1 MMRDKMKQKI
11 KINGV
16 FVKYEAMAKVN
27 NLNELPQEFI
37 NQYLNGAW
45 RLYEKH
51 NTIYAISEVEL
62 AFLGF

>member
-1 MMRDKMKQKI
+1 MKQKI

-16 FVKYEAMAKVN
+16 FVKYEAMAKVD
-27 NLNELPQEFI
+27 NLNEIPQEFI

-45 RLYEKH
+45 RLYEKN

>member
-1 MMRDKMKQKI
+1 MRDRMKQKI

-16 FVKYEAMAKVN
+16 FVKYEARAKVN
-27 NLNELPQEFI
+27 NLNEIPQEFL
-37 NQYLNGAW
+37 NEFLNGAW

-51 NTIYAISEVEL
+51 NTIYAIAESEL

>member
-1 MMRDKMKQKI
+1 MEQKI

-16 FVKYEAMAKVN
+16 FVKYEAMAKVD
-27 NLNELPQEFI
+27 NLNEIPQEFI

-45 RLYEKH
+45 RLYEKN

>member
-1 MMRDKMKQKI
+1 MKQKI

-27 NLNELPQEFI
+27 NFNEIPQKFI

-51 NTIYAISEVEL
+51 NIIYAIAESEL